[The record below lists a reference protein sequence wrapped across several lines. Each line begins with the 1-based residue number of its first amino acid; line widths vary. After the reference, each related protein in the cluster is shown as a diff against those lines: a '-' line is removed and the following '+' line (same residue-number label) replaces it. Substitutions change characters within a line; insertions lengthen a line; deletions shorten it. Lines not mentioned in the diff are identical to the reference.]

1 MTVNDIKNL
10 SYQELE
16 DLMDGMNRN
25 AQAEKEMIENGG
37 EPAEQG
43 TMQDLLDMA
52 MSGDGSF

>member
-1 MTVNDIKNL
+1 
-10 SYQELE
+10 
-16 DLMDGMNRN
+16 MDGMNRN